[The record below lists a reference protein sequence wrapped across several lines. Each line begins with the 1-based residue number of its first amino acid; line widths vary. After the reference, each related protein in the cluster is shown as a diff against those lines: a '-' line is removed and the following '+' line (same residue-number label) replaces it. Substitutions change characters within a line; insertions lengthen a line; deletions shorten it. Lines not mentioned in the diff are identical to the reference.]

1 MTLRE
6 CIDEIDEIEP
16 NAYSDDHKTAW
27 ILRAEGS
34 VATGIY
40 LLPPSAVAT
49 LADTGNYSLL
59 DYPLLDYPLL
69 APPPF
74 DKLYPLY
81 LHAMIH
87 YANSEYERYQN
98 DMQLYNAAY
107 GEFARWFAGKY
118 QPALTIRR
126 LGASGSGTAP
136 YDLYCYSDGFPV
148 KEGDVLT
155 DVRLSSEANVYN
167 FLVALPDA
175 GGGPYYFF
183 CTSGDYPDED
193 GMERSNFPF
202 FVPFDGTLCAECSTS
217 LSDGAEFSFRCNV
230 VRYGWP
236 DKYGR
241 RP

>member
-1 MTLRE
+1 MTLAD

-16 NAYSDDHKTAW
+16 NAYTAEQKAKW
-27 ILRAEGS
+27 VVRAENS
-34 VATGIY
+34 IATGIF
-40 LLPPSAVAT
+40 
-49 LADTGNYSLL
+49 LL
-59 DYPLLDYPLL
+59 DASETAVPIFDANEYGFDPDMIAQLLV
-69 APPPF
+69 PPPF

-98 DMQLYNAAY
+98 DMQIYNAAY

-118 QPALTIRR
+118 QPAMTIRR

-136 YDLYCYSDGFPV
+136 DDFDYYSEGFPV

-155 DVRLSSEANVYN
+155 DVHLSSEASVYN
-167 FLVALPDA
+167 YLVVLPDA
-175 GGGPYYFF
+175 GGDPYYFF
-183 CTSGDYPDED
+183 GTSGAYPDED

-202 FVPFDGTLCAECSTS
+202 FVPFDGTLCAVCSTR

-230 VRYGWP
+230 IRYGWP